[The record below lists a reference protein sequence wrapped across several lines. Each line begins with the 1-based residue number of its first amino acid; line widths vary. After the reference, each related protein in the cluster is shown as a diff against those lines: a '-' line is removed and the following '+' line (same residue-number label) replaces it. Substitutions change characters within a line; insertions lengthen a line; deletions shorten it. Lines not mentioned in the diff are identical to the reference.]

1 MSFLKQGLTE
11 KWGVNEVR
19 QDENGCFVTHQLK
32 GGQCLFQTVFS
43 LQCIQKNKN
52 LKRLLEMLIVK
63 KRERLF
69 VNKRGDEDAELSE
82 AREAREKKGQ
92 GRPFKLFDLMFPQT
106 DARGGQRSPR
116 GGQVVKNKG
125 WMLEKVQEAL
135 KDWQEGV
142 GEWGNSRKMLME
154 KLAANQ
160 RMMPIPRI
168 G

>member
-1 MSFLKQGLTE
+1 MLE
-11 KWGVNEVR
+11 
-19 QDENGCFVTHQLK
+19 
-32 GGQCLFQTVFS
+32 
-43 LQCIQKNKN
+43 
-52 LKRLLEMLIVK
+52 RLILN

-69 VNKRGDEDAELSE
+69 VNKRGEEKESSDARLD
-82 AREAREKKGQ
+82 AVRNKKGHEH
-92 GRPFKLFDLMFPQT
+92 PFKLFNLMFPQT
-106 DARGGQRSPR
+106 DVRGGQRSPRGSQIEPR

-142 GEWGNSRKMLME
+142 GEGEMNSRKMLME
-154 KLAANQ
+154 KLAATQ

>member
-1 MSFLKQGLTE
+1 M
-11 KWGVNEVR
+11 
-19 QDENGCFVTHQLK
+19 
-32 GGQCLFQTVFS
+32 
-43 LQCIQKNKN
+43 QKNKN

-69 VNKRGDEDAELSE
+69 VNKRGDEDAELSD

>member
-1 MSFLKQGLTE
+1 MK
-11 KWGVNEVR
+11 R
-19 QDENGCFVTHQLK
+19 
-32 GGQCLFQTVFS
+32 GQCPFQTVS
-43 LQCIQKNKN
+43 PLQYIQKNKN

-69 VNKRGDEDAELSE
+69 VNKRGDEDAELSD

-92 GRPFKLFDLMFPQT
+92 GRPFKLFDLMFP
-106 DARGGQRSPR
+106 DARGGQRRPR
-116 GGQVVKNKG
+116 GSQVVKNKG